1 MNSKCKI
8 IAICNQKGGTGKT
21 FSAVSLSSGLV
32 KMGKKVLVLDND
44 PQGSLTISMG
54 YQQPDEIKI
63 TMFDIMQQM
72 IERKLTL
79 KPDEY
84 ILNNEGVDFIPSN
97 TQLSCI
103 EFSLVNTMNRE
114 NKLKMFLNT
123 LKEQYEYI
131 ILDCS
136 PSLGMLTINAL
147 VAADSV
153 IIPEQA
159 SFLATKGLE
168 ALLETISNV
177 KMEINPKLHIDGILI
192 TMYDART
199 NFARDIAGFIT
210 DSYGNHI
217 RIYKSYIPM
226 SVKAGE
232 TTVTGKSIHT
242 YNKNGKIAES
252 YMSLAREVVE
262 NG

>member
-1 MNSKCKI
+1 MDNKCKI
-8 IAICNQKGGTGKT
+8 LAVCNQKGGTGKT
-21 FSAVSLSSGLV
+21 ATSVSLSVGLA

-54 YQQPDEIKI
+54 YQQPDEIKT
-63 TMFDIMQQM
+63 TMFNIMQQM
-72 IERKLTL
+72 IERKLIL
-79 KPDEY
+79 KPEEY
-84 ILNNEGVDFIPSN
+84 ILRSEDVDFIPSN
-97 TQLSCI
+97 TRLSLI
-103 EFSLVNTMNRE
+103 EFSLVNIMNRE

-123 LKEQYEYI
+123 LRDQYDFI
-131 ILDCS
+131 IIDCG

-153 IIPEQA
+153 IIPVQA

-168 ALLETISNV
+168 ALLESISNV
-177 KMEINPKLHIDGILI
+177 KMEINPQLKIEGILV

-199 NFARDIAGFIT
+199 NFSKDIAEFIT
-210 DSYGNHI
+210 DNYGSHI

-232 TTVTGKSIHT
+232 TTITGKSIHT
-242 YNKNGKIAES
+242 YNKNGKVAES
-252 YMSLAREVVE
+252 YMNLVKEVLE

>member
-1 MNSKCKI
+1 
-8 IAICNQKGGTGKT
+8 
-21 FSAVSLSSGLV
+21 
-32 KMGKKVLVLDND
+32 
-44 PQGSLTISMG
+44 
-54 YQQPDEIKI
+54 
-63 TMFDIMQQM
+63 
-72 IERKLTL
+72 
-79 KPDEY
+79 
-84 ILNNEGVDFIPSN
+84 
-97 TQLSCI
+97 
-103 EFSLVNTMNRE
+103 
-114 NKLKMFLNT
+114 MFLNT

-131 ILDCS
+131 VVDCS

-153 IIPEQA
+153 IIPVQA

-177 KMEINPKLHIDGILI
+177 KMEINPKINIDGILI
-192 TMYDART
+192 TMFDART
-199 NFARDIAGFIT
+199 NLARDIAGFIT

-232 TTVTGKSIHT
+232 TTVAGKSIHT

-252 YMSLAREVVE
+252 YMNLAREVIK

>member
-1 MNSKCKI
+1 MSTTKV
-8 IAICNQKGGTGKT
+8 IAVANQKGGTGKST
-21 FSAVSLSSGLV
+21 TAVSLSVGLA
-32 KMGKKVLVLDND
+32 KMGKKVLALDND
-44 PQGSLTISMG
+44 PQGSLTISLG
-54 YQQPDEIKI
+54 YQQPDELKI
-63 TMFDIMQQM
+63 TMYDIMLQM
-72 IERKLTL
+72 IERKLIL
-79 KPDEY
+79 KPEEY
-84 ILNNEGVDFIPSN
+84 ILNSEGVDFIPSN

-123 LKEQYEYI
+123 LRGQYDFI
-131 ILDCS
+131 IIDCG

-153 IIPEQA
+153 IIPVQA

-168 ALLETISNV
+168 ALLESISNV
-177 KMEINPKLHIDGILI
+177 KMEINPKLAIEGILI
-192 TMYDART
+192 TMFDGRT
-199 NFARDIAGFIT
+199 NFSRDVAEFIT
-210 DSYGNHI
+210 DNYGNNI

-232 TTVTGKSIHT
+232 TTITGKSIHT
-242 YNKNGKIAES
+242 YNKNGKVAES
-252 YMSLAREVVE
+252 YMNLVKEVLE